1 MNLKLEPGRLLR
13 RYKRFLADV
22 ELADGRVVQA
32 HCPNTGSMKTLL
44 DLPRRAWVEHR
55 PSPQRKLHWT
65 LVLLETARGGWALV
79 DTSRPNAVVQEG
91 VLRGV
96 VPQLVPASPIVRE
109 RGPEGVKKRFDLF
122 FADESGRRV
131 WVEIKNVTM
140 DSSLRKGRSDFPDSV
155 TQRGREHLELLTQLA
170 RAGDRAVQ
178 FFLLSRTD
186 CDAVGLARDIDPAY
200 AAALEDAQAGGVE
213 VLAHRLVIDPRRLLL
228 GEAVPIEH

>member
-1 MNLKLEPGRLLR
+1 MDLELEPGRLLR

-65 LVLLETARGGWALV
+65 LVLLETSRGGWALV
-79 DTSRPNAVVQEG
+79 DTSRPNAVVEEG
-91 VLRGV
+91 ILHGV
-96 VPQLVPASPIVRE
+96 VPELVPESPILRE
-109 RGPEGVKKRFDLF
+109 RGPEGVRKRFDLF
-122 FADESGRRV
+122 FTDGGGRRV
-131 WVEIKNVTM
+131 WVEVKNVTM
-140 DSSLRKGRSDFPDSV
+140 DSSLREGRSDFPDSV
-155 TQRGREHLELLTQLA
+155 TQRGREHLELLARLA
-170 RAGDRAVQ
+170 RSGDRAIQ

-200 AAALEDAQAGGVE
+200 AAALETAEKGGVE
-213 VLAHRLVIDPRRLLL
+213 VLAHRLVIEPERLLL
-228 GEAVPIEH
+228 GKAVPVET